1 MKLFE
6 SISLGEITLKN
17 RIVMAPM
24 TRSRALDNI
33 PNDLMAKYY
42 GQRADAG
49 LIITEGTSPTAN
61 GIGYARIPGAYSPE
75 QIAGWK
81 LVADKVHQNNGNIFV
96 QLMHCGRVSAKD
108 NIPMGETISA
118 SAIQLMGEMY
128 TDTSG
133 MQSHDVPKEM
143 SDNEITEVI
152 TGYATAAKELINTAK
167 IDGVE
172 LHAANGYL
180 LDQFLNPKS
189 NVRTDEYGGDY
200 KKRARFVLETA
211 QKTVDAIGGDKVGIR
226 FSPYGVFND
235 MQGEFDDTI
244 EMYTYLAQELSKM
257 NISYIHIADQ
267 RVAMGAPDFSTDIKK
282 TIQNNFN
289 GIMIVGGDVDST
301 EKGEALI
308 TEGYDLVYVGRPFIS
323 NPTLVSKLKEKIALV
338 QPDFETAYTA
348 DANGYTDYI

>member
-6 SISLGEITLKN
+6 SISLGEIILKN

-24 TRSRALDNI
+24 TRSRAINNI
-33 PNDLMAKYY
+33 PNDLMAEYY
-42 GQRADAG
+42 GQRAGAG

-61 GIGYARIPGAYSPE
+61 GIGYARIPGAYTPE
-75 QIAGWK
+75 QIVGWK
-81 LVADKVHQNNGNIFV
+81 LIADKVHENNGKVFV
-96 QLMHCGRVSAKD
+96 QLMHCGRVSAKE

-118 SAIQLMGEMY
+118 SAIQLEGEMY
-128 TDTSG
+128 TDSSG
-133 MQSHDVPKEM
+133 MQAHDVPKEM
-143 SDNEITEVI
+143 SKTEIIETQN
-152 TGYATAAKELINTAK
+152 GYAAAAKELIETSK
-167 IDGVE
+167 VDGVE

-200 KKRARFVLETA
+200 KKRARFVLETVK
-211 QKTVDAIGGDKVGIR
+211 KTIDVIGANKVGIR

-235 MQGEFDDTI
+235 MQGEHDEVELI
-244 EMYTYLAQELSKM
+244 YTYLAQELSKM

-267 RVAMGAPDFSTDIKK
+267 RAAMGAPDFSTDIKK

-289 GIMIVGGDVDST
+289 GIMIVGGDVDSA
-301 EKGEALI
+301 EKGETLL

-323 NPTLVSKLKEKIALV
+323 NPTLVSKLKEEIDLV
-338 QPDFETAYTA
+338 QVDFETAYTPGEK
-348 DANGYTDYI
+348 GYTDYK